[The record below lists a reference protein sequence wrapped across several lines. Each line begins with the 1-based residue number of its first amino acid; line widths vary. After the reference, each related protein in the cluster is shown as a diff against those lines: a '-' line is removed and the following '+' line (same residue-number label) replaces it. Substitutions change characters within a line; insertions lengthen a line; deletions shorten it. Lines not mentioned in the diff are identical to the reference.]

1 MPLLTIDTAA
11 VAEPDRL
18 DFWRS
23 TVCDQ
28 FVTLDV
34 APASCA
40 PVAGRVT
47 AGSVDGTHLRR
58 IAAGPH
64 RFVRTPR
71 QVRSA
76 DEDYLQVALARR
88 GRTVVSQDGREAV
101 IGPGELVVYDS
112 SRPYAFA
119 TADRFEYSV
128 CLHPKSRL
136 PLSRAELSAVT
147 ATPLGGRG
155 VAALVPPL
163 LSALDGVV
171 GEDVPEESRR
181 ALSRTVGDLLVAL
194 VRGQVP
200 AASTD
205 NLHLVRARAHLRR
218 HLGDPDL
225 GPAQVAAA
233 CAISVRY
240 LHRLFAAE
248 GASVAEE
255 IRDARLQGA
264 WEDLRRPDLAH
275 RGIGVVAARWGMPD
289 PAAFSRAFRARFGRS
304 PRDHRAAWT

>member
-28 FVTLDV
+28 FVALDV
-34 APASCA
+34 TPSPGA

-47 AGSVDGTHLRR
+47 AGSVGGTQLRR

-64 RFVRTPR
+64 RFVRTAR

-76 DEDYLQVALARR
+76 DEDYLQVALALR
-88 GRTVVSQDGREAV
+88 GRTLVVQDGREAV

-112 SRPYAFA
+112 SRPFAFV
-119 TADRFEYSV
+119 TSDRFEYSV
-128 CLHPKSRL
+128 CLHPMSRL
-136 PLSRAELSAVT
+136 PLSRAELAAVT
-147 ATPLGGRG
+147 ATAFGGRG

-163 LSALDGVV
+163 LAALEGVV

-181 ALSRTVGDLLVAL
+181 ALSRTLGELLVAL

-205 NLHLVRARAHLRR
+205 NLHVLRARAHIRR
-218 HLGDPDL
+218 HLGDADL
-225 GPAQVAAA
+225 GP
-233 CAISVRY
+233 
-240 LHRLFAAE
+240 
-248 GASVAEE
+248 
-255 IRDARLQGA
+255 
-264 WEDLRRPDLAH
+264 
-275 RGIGVVAARWGMPD
+275 
-289 PAAFSRAFRARFGRS
+289 
-304 PRDHRAAWT
+304 